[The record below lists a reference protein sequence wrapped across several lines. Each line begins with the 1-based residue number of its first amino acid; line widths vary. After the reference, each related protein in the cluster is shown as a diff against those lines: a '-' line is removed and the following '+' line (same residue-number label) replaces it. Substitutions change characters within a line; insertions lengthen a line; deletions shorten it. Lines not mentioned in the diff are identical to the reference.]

1 MTTLYANPYN
11 TSFTRFYFDSTDQ
24 FELKMSQV
32 KWEDVKIDYIDGDNP
47 RLFQAASIH
56 QCDIGKWFDEFN
68 QYSNDGYEAS
78 SIFYL
83 VDMMHLDEVIK
94 RRDDVVLHRG
104 SLADYAYELV
114 EDLYSLDQLPDL
126 IRNHIDYDSIG
137 RDLELNNEVTE
148 LSRMSGL
155 LTATSFNQSIVMMHT
170 QF

>member
-1 MTTLYANPYN
+1 
-11 TSFTRFYFDSTDQ
+11 
-24 FELKMSQV
+24 
-32 KWEDVKIDYIDGDNP
+32 
-47 RLFQAASIH
+47 
-56 QCDIGKWFDEFN
+56 
-68 QYSNDGYEAS
+68 
-78 SIFYL
+78 
-83 VDMMHLDEVIK
+83 MMHLDEVIK

-148 LSRMSGL
+148 LSRMSRL